1 MHLPYSATGK
11 KGVAYL
17 PQMAHD
23 GRVCPGVLC
32 VHAYLAVFED
42 NKREGLVKPP
52 TEESMIMASS
62 LS

>member
-11 KGVAYL
+11 KGVAHL

-23 GRVCPGVLC
+23 GRVRPGVLS

-42 NKREGLVKPP
+42 NKCEGLVKPP

-62 LS
+62 LT